1 MTTSVNPAAKPPP
14 HWGDDRLKDTLHV
27 AKDKLAGGLEHLHEH
42 GKEGFDFAKEQTHK
56 GFDYAQR
63 TARTEGFGPG
73 FIAGATVTT
82 LLCCA
87 LGRRAL

>member
-56 GFDYAQR
+56 GFD
-63 TARTEGFGPG
+63 
-73 FIAGATVTT
+73 
-82 LLCCA
+82 LLSELHEQKVLD
-87 LGRRAL
+87 LGS